1 VTDAG
6 SALVNSAIPFTARSP
21 LKQRAGEL
29 ADRVL
34 TRLAPWLVTPAR
46 PVPRHPRILVI
57 RCDHIGDAVMATA
70 ALQPIADAMEPSQL
84 DVLAG
89 PWGREIFATH
99 PAVHEVL
106 TVETPW
112 WLAARGAGVGRRFRA
127 WLALPAVVRRLRSRQ
142 YDFVFELRG
151 DLRQILLFGALSG
164 APRRIAS
171 DRTGGRALL
180 THAVPHDDSRHEVER
195 LASLLASV
203 GVTRIARPVLRPPER
218 VRASLADQLPPVP
231 FVVVAGRGTEPNRA
245 WPAEHVAAVSRQL
258 ERRQIPVVLVGA
270 LRDRRYARDVAAA
283 GGAVLDL
290 TGQTS
295 LQELMYVL
303 ARAAVAVCTDSGPMH
318 IAAAVGTPVIAL
330 FGPGDPRHSRP
341 WGGNVMLLTS
351 GAPCGCVH
359 PWCDRVVDRSAPGAC
374 MAETSPSTVESAVL
388 QALGI
393 GG

>member
-1 VTDAG
+1 MNAAT
-6 SALVNSAIPFTARSP
+6 PFTARNP
-21 LKQRAGEL
+21 LKQRAGEM

-34 TRLAPWLVTPAR
+34 TVLAPLLVAPSR
-46 PVPRHPRILVI
+46 PVPRHPRVLVV

-70 ALQPIADAMEPSQL
+70 ALQPIADAMEPAQL

-89 PWGREIFATH
+89 PWGRDVFAAH
-99 PAVHEVL
+99 PAVGEVL

-112 WLAARGAGVGRRFRA
+112 WLAARGAGRLQQLRA
-127 WLALPAVVRRLRSRQ
+127 WTALPAVVRRLRARQ

-151 DLRQILLFGALSG
+151 DLRQILLFAALSG
-164 APRRIAS
+164 APRRIAA

-203 GVTRIARPVLRPPER
+203 GVTRIARPVLRPPTA
-218 VRASLADQLPPVP
+218 VRAGLLERLPARP
-231 FVVVAGRGTEPNRA
+231 FVVVAGTGTEPNRA
-245 WPAEHVAAVSRQL
+245 WPTAHVAELTTRLAARGVPS
-258 ERRQIPVVLVGA
+258 VLVGA
-270 LRDRRYARDVAAA
+270 ARDRAYATGVAAA
-283 GGAVLDL
+283 GGAVIDL
-290 TGQTS
+290 TGETS
-295 LQELMYVL
+295 VGELAAVL
-303 ARAAVAVCTDSGPMH
+303 SRAAAAVCTDSGPMH

-330 FGPGDPRHSRP
+330 FGPGDPAHSRP
-341 WGGNVMLLTS
+341 WGGNVTVLTS

-359 PWCDRVVDRSAPGAC
+359 PWCDRVADRTAPGRC
-374 MAETSPSTVESAVL
+374 MGETSPATVESAVL